1 MYTESV
7 MLPTLLILIA
17 MSETQSTHDTTE
29 FYLPAM
35 LARPTF
41 GRLESFI
48 KERFGRYGV
57 VRLPYD
63 VLPR

>member
-1 MYTESV
+1 
-7 MLPTLLILIA
+7 